1 MTEQVQSVDF
11 TAPAVIEGE
20 ISQYSF
26 EGEGKSVLL
35 FFPGAFTDVCEEELC
50 SFQDSLSDFQDLDA
64 EVIGISV
71 DTPFSLKEFAEQN
84 DLEFR
89 LVSDHAKQIVKNY
102 GVETDFAEMG
112 YYGLAERAVF
122 IVEEGEV
129 VWSKVMDDPHQ
140 VPEVEEVRE
149 ALR

>member
-1 MTEQVQSVDF
+1 MTEKVQSVEF
-11 TAPAVIEGE
+11 TAPAVHEGE

-26 EGEGKSVLL
+26 KGEGTNVLL

-50 SFQDSLSDFQDLDA
+50 NFQESLSDFKDLNA
-64 EVIGISV
+64 EIIGISV
-71 DTPFSLKEFAEQN
+71 DTPFSLKEFAAQN

-89 LVSDHAKQIVKNY
+89 LVSDHAKQIIENY

-122 IVEEGEV
+122 IVEDGEV
-129 VWSKVMDDPHQ
+129 TWSKVMDDPHQ
-140 VPEVEEVRE
+140 VPDVKEVRE